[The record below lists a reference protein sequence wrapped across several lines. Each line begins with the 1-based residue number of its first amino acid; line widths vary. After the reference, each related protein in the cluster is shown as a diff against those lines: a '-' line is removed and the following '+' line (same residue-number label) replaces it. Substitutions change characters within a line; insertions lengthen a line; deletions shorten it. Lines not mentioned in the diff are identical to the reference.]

1 MVVRLLKLNSGRR
14 LVDDDVGLGV
24 EFWPRLKSGRRRVV
38 VVVVGR
44 RVVGRRVEEA
54 TKTPAGPAARA
65 NEASP
70 VAELLDALE
79 MAATECE
86 PPTPGDATDAKLAAC
101 CALALANNPA
111 IKESISAFCGRP
123 CVDITATA
131 NTINSVAFIFFL
143 RRRRRIGCEMRVRAT
158 RTDGGS
164 STEPNPSRPTAGRR
178 LEIAGRR
185 PAILLVFFVSFVM

>member
-1 MVVRLLKLNSGRR
+1 MKLNSGRR

-111 IKESISAFCGRP
+111 IKES
-123 CVDITATA
+123 TAKQKKIQKSLSIRWQVGTSGKMA
-131 NTINSVAFIFFL
+131 PEWKWKL
-143 RRRRRIGCEMRVRAT
+143 RNVVTT
-158 RTDGGS
+158 R
-164 STEPNPSRPTAGRR
+164 
-178 LEIAGRR
+178 
-185 PAILLVFFVSFVM
+185 M